1 MEQRAELVRAARQLY
16 EIGGFTATDGNLSA
30 RISSTSFW
38 ISPTGAEKGG
48 IVEDDF
54 VQIDEKGRKLSGSGE
69 PSTEW
74 AVHLAIYRK
83 REDIGAI
90 LHAHTPHLTAFA
102 AAHKIPDTAILAEAE
117 LMIGGICLVPYAPPG
132 SASLAEQII
141 FCGLNSGVY
150 LLENHGAVAV
160 GKTTEEALH
169 RMERAEFLAKVML
182 LAEKIGGG
190 IPLSK
195 AQLQQLQ
202 QQGR

>member
-1 MEQRAELVRAARQLY
+1 
-16 EIGGFTATDGNLSA
+16 
-30 RISSTSFW
+30 
-38 ISPTGAEKGG
+38 
-48 IVEDDF
+48 
-54 VQIDEKGRKLSGSGE
+54 
-69 PSTEW
+69 
-74 AVHLAIYRK
+74 
-83 REDIGAI
+83 
-90 LHAHTPHLTAFA
+90 
-102 AAHKIPDTAILAEAE
+102 AE

-132 SASLAEQII
+132 SASLAEQIV
-141 FCGLNSGVY
+141 FCGGNSDVY